1 MDHRFREIR
10 KEERD
15 AAIDFAKE
23 QGCAIKPETLRHH
36 LSLVVKAEE
45 DLVAAALC
53 VEVESNRFAIEIA
66 HAGSVE
72 DALITELA
80 DRCLRK
86 VQAQGIASAR
96 INSPTET
103 ATQTI
108 WQCTNWL
115 DRIEETPP
123 PADQAPSVEAA

>member
-1 MDHRFREIR
+1 MEHRFREIR
-10 KEERD
+10 KGECD
-15 AAIDFAKE
+15 AVLGFAKE
-23 QGCAIKPETLRHH
+23 QGCAIKPETLHHH
-36 LSLVVKAEE
+36 LSLAVKAED

-53 VEVESNRFAIEIA
+53 VEIEPDHFVIEIA
-66 HAGSVE
+66 HKDAAE
-72 DALITELA
+72 DTLITELA

-96 INSPTET
+96 IKSPTDT

-108 WQCTNWL
+108 WQYTNWL

-123 PADQAPSVEAA
+123 PDDVSLHSDAA

>member
-10 KEERD
+10 KGERD
-15 AAIDFAKE
+15 AVLAFAKE

-36 LSLVVKAEE
+36 LSLGVKAED
-45 DLVAAALC
+45 DLVVAALC
-53 VEVESNRFAIEIA
+53 VEIEPDQFVIEIA
-66 HAGSVE
+66 HTGNAE

-86 VQAQGIASAR
+86 VQSQGIASAR
-96 INSPTET
+96 IKSPTET
-103 ATQTI
+103 ATKTI

-123 PADQAPSVEAA
+123 PDDVSLHSDAA